1 MAVITN
7 YVMRKNNK
15 YASTITLGTNESL
28 ILIDNIFQADKLAS
42 TDVYYYHDLFGYDIF
57 KVDNELVDA
66 TINLTNVV
74 TNNDTSFL
82 EGDNSIKQL
91 LGNMS
96 ITSRDI
102 FGKKFIVNVAV
113 SSTLATGTLGLV
125 FNDYPNNNLHGQTA
139 ILQGTN
145 TYQFIMDF
153 TNINDTD
160 TTKGLTMFLQLAY
173 FTGSIAITDATVYIL
188 DNKGY
193 TLTSGKTYLTNW
205 GVVDSNINITSTTD
219 FNSLMAYDDV
229 NGLYA
234 QSNTGYDLKEIDQ
247 TITQLTEEEIE
258 ALKPDDSGGSKDP
271 DDPAN
276 KPAEPGFND
285 GDTNGTI

>member
-1 MAVITN
+1 MAGITN

-28 ILIDNIFQADKLAS
+28 ILIDNIFQADKLAP
-42 TDVYYYHDLFGYDIF
+42 TDVYYYHDLFGYDIL
-57 KVDNELVDA
+57 KVDNELVDT

-74 TNNDTSFL
+74 TNKNSFL
-82 EGDNSIKQL
+82 DGNNSIKQL
-91 LGNMS
+91 LGHMS

-102 FGKKFIVNVAV
+102 FGKKFVVNVQV
-113 SSTLATGTLGLV
+113 NSTLATGTLGLV
-125 FNDYPNNNLHGQTA
+125 FNGYPTTNLYGQTA
-139 ILQGTN
+139 ILQGIN

-153 TNINDTD
+153 TNISDTD
-160 TTKGLTMFLQLAY
+160 TTKDLTMFLQLAY
-173 FTGSIAITDATVYIL
+173 FTGSIALTDATVYIL

-205 GVVDSNINITSTTD
+205 GAVDSNINITSTTD
-219 FNSLMAYDDV
+219 FNSLTAYDDV
-229 NGLYA
+229 NALYA
-234 QSNTGYDLKEIDQ
+234 QQNTGYDLKEIDQ
-247 TITQLTEEEIE
+247 TITQLTEAEIE
-258 ALKPDDSGGSKDP
+258 ALKPDDSGGSEDP

-285 GDTNGTI
+285 GNTNGTI